1 MEKELKNTEWW
12 FEMKNSTNINNQK
25 SIEWGLLVNQAAL
38 LDYLIDIHKGI
49 AAIYPHQEKNGVIS
63 IGINYQSICDDLPL
77 FYHKPNTVYKALK
90 TLIDKGLI
98 IHHRISIQNR
108 IESISI
114 SSKGL
119 SFLEVEHE

>member
-1 MEKELKNTEWW
+1 
-12 FEMKNSTNINNQK
+12 MKNSTNINNQK
-25 SIEWGLLVNQAAL
+25 SIEWGLIVNQAAL
-38 LDYLIDIHKGI
+38 LDYLIDIHNGI
-49 AAIYPHQEKNGVIS
+49 AAIYPHQEKNGVITIS
-63 IGINYQSICDDLPL
+63 INYQSICDDLPL
-77 FYHKPNTVYKALK
+77 FYNKPNTVYKALK

-108 IESISI
+108 IEIISI